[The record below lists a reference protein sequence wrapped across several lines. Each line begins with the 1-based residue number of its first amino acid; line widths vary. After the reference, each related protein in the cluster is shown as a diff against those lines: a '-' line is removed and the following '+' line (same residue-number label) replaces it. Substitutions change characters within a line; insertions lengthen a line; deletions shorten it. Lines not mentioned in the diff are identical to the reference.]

1 LQTPDQIN
9 GITSKVDYQF
19 AVVATQSESGTSG
32 LTKSSLFASPADVTA
47 SNGSNDLTIGVVSQQ
62 IISGTVTFSAPL
74 VAQTKVTVELYKV
87 NADNTVTLVAID
99 DPIATAPPVGS
110 TSVGFTIS
118 QETGRTV
125 SGISEGTYKVKV
137 SAHQYGSVWIDSVVM
152 TTNAKV
158 TGLFANLTVDAIQ
171 SIASFSPVAN
181 LGAGVTQ
188 DVTLTFNSKLNAGAN
203 TIDALKFRFLAATG
217 ATGDFANVTVKSFS
231 IDGVDA
237 GLTNV
242 TNDGTYN
249 VVNTAAFGA
258 TNNSIELVLT
268 IETGATQDGLFTL
281 DSIFISGTSTFTALS
296 ASGLAFTD
304 ATAYFSVGA
313 PVTFLTSTLPGALLG
328 QQYQQSIRMFPELPS
343 DHFVFSETGL
353 TEAAMGV
360 TLNSSG
366 VLSGSPT
373 KSSKT
378 GFPFTVT
385 VDYTLPY
392 DVLDANGV
400 STNAGTISK
409 DFLLQVFK
417 EGFAIYSIEPAAVP
431 TTGGEVVV
439 RGIGFESGSIL
450 SVSASDVQSTY
461 INQNTMVMQV
471 PAMSTGTYD
480 VAVQANSASEDYAF
494 IPNPV
499 NSQSLVVAVSE
510 VSSVEAG
517 VTVTG
522 DQATVLDY
530 EIVGLKSFYQ
540 GNIKD
545 ILVSAFGPYDVSQW
559 RAFGYQDTYYEV
571 GDMTAA
577 DTDKLRAG
585 SGFWRISKVA
595 GTVSSEGVS
604 VAATE
609 SYTVAVPARSWAL
622 VVNMYEGDIVWQ
634 DVEVLAGKADAP
646 VVTTVGSV
654 DNTYVN
660 QTLWGMDQSAA
671 DLTKPYKVEAV
682 MSSGKGYWVYNK
694 SLDGIAVKINKPT
707 TTTQTKAKSAVAIY
721 KPEESTPPEAPV
733 SVQESG
739 ISAPGA
745 AAGGGGGGC
754 FLK

>member
-1 LQTPDQIN
+1 
-9 GITSKVDYQF
+9 
-19 AVVATQSESGTSG
+19 
-32 LTKSSLFASPADVTA
+32 
-47 SNGSNDLTIGVVSQQ
+47 
-62 IISGTVTFSAPL
+62 
-74 VAQTKVTVELYKV
+74 
-87 NADNTVTLVAID
+87 
-99 DPIATAPPVGS
+99 
-110 TSVGFTIS
+110 
-118 QETGRTV
+118 
-125 SGISEGTYKVKV
+125 
-137 SAHQYGSVWIDSVVM
+137 
-152 TTNAKV
+152 
-158 TGLFANLTVDAIQ
+158 
-171 SIASFSPVAN
+171 
-181 LGAGVTQ
+181 
-188 DVTLTFNSKLNAGAN
+188 
-203 TIDALKFRFLAATG
+203 
-217 ATGDFANVTVKSFS
+217 
-231 IDGVDA
+231 
-237 GLTNV
+237 
-242 TNDGTYN
+242 
-249 VVNTAAFGA
+249 
-258 TNNSIELVLT
+258 
-268 IETGATQDGLFTL
+268 
-281 DSIFISGTSTFTALS
+281 
-296 ASGLAFTD
+296 
-304 ATAYFSVGA
+304 
-313 PVTFLTSTLPGALLG
+313 
-328 QQYQQSIRMFPELPS
+328 
-343 DHFVFSETGL
+343 
-353 TEAAMGV
+353 
-360 TLNSSG
+360 
-366 VLSGSPT
+366 
-373 KSSKT
+373 
-378 GFPFTVT
+378 
-385 VDYTLPY
+385 
-392 DVLDANGV
+392 
-400 STNAGTISK
+400 
-409 DFLLQVFK
+409 LQVFK

-480 VAVQANSASEDYAF
+480 VAVQANSASEDFAF